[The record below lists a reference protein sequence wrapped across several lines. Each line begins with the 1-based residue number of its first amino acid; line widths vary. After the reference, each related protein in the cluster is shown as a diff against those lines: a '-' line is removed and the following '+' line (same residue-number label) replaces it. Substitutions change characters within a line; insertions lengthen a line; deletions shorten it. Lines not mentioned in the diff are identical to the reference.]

1 MRGFTCKAKGAWA
14 SRDVEATS
22 TYLSEIP
29 TDSKCYQEAERVG
42 NEVRAWVK
50 EKDGREWKMAQ
61 KIQQDEIDL
70 RKEELDVRKKAI
82 AAARDVGIAYAKNQ
96 PKRIYNYTV
105 IRGWR

>member
-1 MRGFTCKAKGAWA
+1 M
-14 SRDVEATS
+14 
-22 TYLSEIP
+22 
-29 TDSKCYQEAERVG
+29 
-42 NEVRAWVK
+42 K

-70 RKEELDVRKKAI
+70 RKGELDVRKQAI

>member
-1 MRGFTCKAKGAWA
+1 
-14 SRDVEATS
+14 
-22 TYLSEIP
+22 
-29 TDSKCYQEAERVG
+29 
-42 NEVRAWVK
+42 
-50 EKDGREWKMAQ
+50 MAQ